1 MLTSQQRQAMANMEA
16 GISAYHNLVAQER
29 ASRSTRIK
37 FHPAQAQVKREA
49 RRFNVLD
56 CGRRWGKSLYLGDGL
71 IEVAEQG
78 FPTGYF
84 APSYKLLT
92 ETWRELLNATEGI
105 RTGQSVQE
113 HRIEFANNGVI
124 ECWSLDS
131 EGGGSD
137 ASRKRYKAGRSR
149 KYKRVAIDEAA
160 MVPALENVFNYA
172 IAPTLIDLEGDAWFG
187 STPNGKGAFY
197 RFWLK
202 GQEGSILYDPD
213 WMSWKMP
220 TSSNPYIPISEI
232 ERARRTYPDHVFRQ
246 EYLAEFLE
254 DSGQVFRN
262 ITACTFPKFDIL
274 RNGSLVKGI
283 WREKL
288 EPYHVYVISWDLA
301 KKNDFSVLCVI
312 DCTNKRLVHM
322 DRFNQVEYMIQVPR
336 LIALAERFQPVE
348 VVVEQNGN
356 EALMEMLR
364 IVKYQKKGPP
374 PRIQRI
380 AGFDEEQIMLA
391 EAALQRLYDWSG
403 INTTHA
409 ATMPITEFVASN
421 ASKEEAIQAL
431 VLAFERGEISIPDDP
446 ILLGEL
452 ESFGMER
459 LPSGRFRYSAPE
471 GEHDDTVMSLAEGW
485 YRARRY
491 MSIEALP
498 LREKAIRS
506 LQPELHPDN
515 IAANP
520 NPMAQNSADYWIKS
534 FEAKERSKGKHF
546 MNRMSG
552 FGR

>member
-1 MLTSQQRQAMANMEA
+1 MLNLILIVIMSTTNQYALRMEEA
-16 GISAYHNLVAQER
+16 LQGYFAIVAQEQSSR
-29 ASRSTRIK
+29 ATRLKLHSSQQQI
-37 FHPAQAQVKREA
+37 KREA
-49 RRFNVLD
+49 KRFNVID
-56 CGRRWGKSLYLGDGL
+56 AGRRFGKSIFFCDLLT
-71 IEVAEQG
+71 ETAEQNH
-78 FPTGYF
+78 PAGYF

-92 ETWRELLNATEGI
+92 ETWRELLTATENI
-105 RTGQSVQE
+105 RSGKSEQE
-113 HRIEFANNGVI
+113 HRIEFPGGGVI

-131 EGGGSD
+131 EGSGTD

-149 KYKRVAIDEAA
+149 KYKRVIIDEAA

-202 GQEGSILYDPD
+202 GQKDSILYEDD
-213 WMSWKMP
+213 WASWQMP
-220 TSSNPYIPISEI
+220 TSSNPYIPVSEI
-232 ERARRTYPDHVFRQ
+232 ERARRSYPDHVFRQ

-262 ITACTFPKFDIL
+262 ITACTHTKA
-274 RNGSLVKGI
+274 SI
-283 WREKL
+283 WQDHL
-288 EPYHVYVISWDLA
+288 LPYHVYLIAWDLA
-301 KKNDFSVLCVI
+301 KKNDFSVLGVI
-312 DCTNKRLVHM
+312 DCTIKRLVHM
-322 DRFNQVEYMIQVPR
+322 DRFNHVEYMLQIPR
-336 LIALAERFQPVE
+336 LIALAEKFQPVE

-364 IVKYQKKGPP
+364 IVKYQKKGNA

-391 EAALQRLYDWSG
+391 EAALQRLHDWSG

-409 ATMPITEFVASN
+409 ATMPITEFVATNS
-421 ASKEEAIQAL
+421 SKEEAIQAL
-431 VLAFERGEISIPDDP
+431 VLAFERGEIGIPDDP

-471 GEHDDTVMSLAEGW
+471 GEHDDTVLMLAEGW

-515 IAANP
+515 IANNP
-520 NPMAQNSADYWIKS
+520 NPMAQNSADYWIKA
-534 FEAKERSKGKHF
+534 FEQRERSKGKHF
-546 MNRMSG
+546 LSRMSG